1 MLYLGIMGLKQK
13 ILFICDKNE
22 RTSFG
27 RLTMNLLD
35 AVHEKYDAHVLWLKT
50 PKFFPDEV
58 AAKKPASVPVEDAR
72 GFTAHEVWAKSLY
85 TGFFAF
91 RSPLKKVLREV
102 APDIVFFIR
111 PELGFLVPIAKSAC
125 PSTKS
130 VMFVHDTFA
139 ETLYPHSVKFKLL
152 NMFFIRPTVCA
163 DSFVYNS
170 GWTRGEAAKY
180 FGKKMADAPGKV
192 IGCPIDSALFNAP
205 ETPVTKEERAA
216 FRRKNGMRN
225 FQGMCLNVSLDEP
238 RKNIDTYFEMARLRP
253 DVAFVRVGKFSER
266 LRNIVNEKRLYNVFH
281 FNEFNALELREF
293 YRHADL
299 MVYPSFL
306 EGFGLP
312 PIEAIACG
320 TPAVC
325 ARASAV
331 EENLDGVCPLVTPAD
346 DAEAYA
352 RVLDRVLAG
361 ERVIDADAASKLLD
375 YCSMKSFSE
384 RVLGFLETQG

>member
-1 MLYLGIMGLKQK
+1 MPGMPK
-13 ILFICDKNE
+13 IVFICDKNE

-35 AVHEKYDAHVLWLKT
+35 AVCGKFDAHVLWLKT

-58 AAKKPASVPVEDAR
+58 NAEKSAKMSVADAR

-91 RSPLKKVLREV
+91 RSPLKKVLREI

-111 PELGFLVPIAKSAC
+111 PELGFLVPMAKSAC
-125 PSTKS
+125 PSAKS

-139 ETLYPHSVKFKLL
+139 ETLYPHSVKFRLL

-170 GWTRGEAAKY
+170 EWTRGEAAKY
-180 FGKKMADAPGKV
+180 FGKKMADSPGKV
-192 IGCPIDSALFNAP
+192 IGCPIDSALFNMP
-205 ETPVTKEERAA
+205 DSPMTQEERAA
-216 FRRKNGMRN
+216 FRKKHGMRN
-225 FQGMCLNVSLDEP
+225 YKGMCLNVSLDEP

-266 LRNIVNEKRLYNVFH
+266 LRNIVNEKKLYNVFH
-281 FNEFNALELREF
+281 FNEFKALELREF

-320 TPAVC
+320 TPAVG
-325 ARASAV
+325 AATSAV
-331 EENLDGVCPLVTPAD
+331 RENLAGVCPLIDPPT

-352 RVLDRVLAG
+352 AVLDRVLAG
-361 ERVIDADAASKLLD
+361 ENVVEETAAKALLERCSVEKFASRVCK
-375 YCSMKSFSE
+375 
-384 RVLGFLETQG
+384 FLEKFV